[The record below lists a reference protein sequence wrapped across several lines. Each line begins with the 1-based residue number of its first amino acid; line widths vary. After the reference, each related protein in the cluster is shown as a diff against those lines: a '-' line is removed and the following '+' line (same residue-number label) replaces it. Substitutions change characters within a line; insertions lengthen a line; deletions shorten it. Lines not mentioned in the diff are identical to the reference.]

1 MVHIRDESARFSQE
15 DFLKLLLGSLGGGG
29 AKYGLCNVL
38 SIFRDIDK
46 LKGLKL
52 SRSLCYE
59 NDSFVHYRAVHLC
72 FSFCTFNDV
81 SSCCEIH
88 RNCLDIDPWLF
99 PLRFFFNKDQRV
111 IVYRIGEETIS

>member
-52 SRSLCYE
+52 SLSLSAMKMIVLSTIVLYICVFP
-59 NDSFVHYRAVHLC
+59 FVHSMM
-72 FSFCTFNDV
+72 F
-81 SSCCEIH
+81 
-88 RNCLDIDPWLF
+88 
-99 PLRFFFNKDQRV
+99 LRVAKFT
-111 IVYRIGEETIS
+111 GTA